1 MKKKHNRFIE
11 HLQKSVND
19 IEIQLKEVRDDR
31 VDCRFVEDEKKRLFR
46 FVEKM
51 NWNEKNYIESKQLD

>member
-1 MKKKHNRFIE
+1 LKKKHNRFIE